1 MSIDSMNLVKNTTY
15 KKSLIFSL
23 VIITA
28 VLFTFQASAG
38 TDGTEFDSIWD
49 TLVGWS
55 QGTLGRVITIALVI
69 VGIVAG
75 ITRQS
80 VMAFAIGVGCGV
92 GLYNAPTIIQS
103 IVTAALTNSVTVTS
117 FAVNNGLL

>member
-1 MSIDSMNLVKNTTY
+1 MSTTSLNLQKDVS
-15 KKSLIFSL
+15 KKTIIGGL
-23 VIITA
+23 VIIAA
-28 VLFTFQASAG
+28 VLFAFSAIAG
-38 TDGTEFDSIWD
+38 TGGSEFDGIWD

-80 VMAFAIGVGCGV
+80 IMAFAIGVGCGV
-92 GLYNAPTIIQS
+92 GLYNAPTIVES
-103 IVTAALTNSVTVTS
+103 IMTATLTNSATVTT
-117 FAVNNGLL
+117 FVINNGLL